1 MHYLNCI
8 WDKDY
13 KITYTLLEKCILV
26 RPRLVLET
34 GGRIPK
40 KSAFE
45 VWQCRMELAHS
56 CLREKEGNVT
66 FRGINRYEG
75 VACYDERTER
85 RSAFL
90 DS

>member
-1 MHYLNCI
+1 MFMHYLNCI

-45 VWQCRMELAHS
+45 V
-56 CLREKEGNVT
+56 
-66 FRGINRYEG
+66 
-75 VACYDERTER
+75 
-85 RSAFL
+85 
-90 DS
+90 